1 MIIFYDP
8 KFIKLK
14 PAIKKITSQTNPLIK
29 KKVKPPT
36 KIYLPHLLLD
46 KKFLN
51 FSKINIH
58 FINLTRTLDQ
68 ALFETNLP

>member
-29 KKVKPPT
+29 KKAKPPI
-36 KIYLPHLLLD
+36 KKYLPNLLFN
-46 KKFLN
+46 KKLFN
-51 FSKINIH
+51 FSRIDMEKN
-58 FINLTRTLDQ
+58 
-68 ALFETNLP
+68 

>member
-14 PAIKKITSQTNPLIK
+14 PAINNITNQIKPLIK
-29 KKVKPPT
+29 KKKKPP
-36 KIYLPHLLLD
+36 KRIYFPNLLFD

-51 FSKINIH
+51 FDTTDIN
-58 FINLTRTLDQ
+58 
-68 ALFETNLP
+68 

>member
-14 PAIKKITSQTNPLIK
+14 LAAKKNISQSRPLIK
-29 KKVKPPT
+29 KKVNPLT
-36 KIYLPHLLLD
+36 KIYFPNLLFD

-51 FSKINIH
+51 FSIINIH